1 MKLIL
6 CVPRMQIALV
16 SIQRKIKFN
25 VGPCDFAPTHFN
37 LVPSFPGYEIAEL
50 LSFLFV
56 CFLIFVF
63 FWFKLKKKKQQQQQQ
78 PHYKR
83 ITFPMHPVFHP
94 ITLCYIRSAVVLR
107 RLPAYSFSLFAIL
120 ALSAITISDSI
131 LAIDVTLDRQNVH
144 LLCILISTHLL
155 HFMTAEI
162 ASILRQCFDLVNYS
176 LSSVGGL
183 HASSSLV

>member
-1 MKLIL
+1 
-6 CVPRMQIALV
+6 MQIAIV

-25 VGPCDFAPTHFN
+25 VKPCDFAPTHFN

-50 LSFLFV
+50 FDFRLFLV
-56 CFLIFVF
+56 
-63 FWFKLKKKKQQQQQQ
+63 KLKKQQQQQQ

-107 RLPAYSFSLFAIL
+107 GLPAYSFSLFAIL

-183 HASSSLV
+183 HASSSLD